1 MEYAGGKKIE
11 NRSQFVED
19 VDKNVRLTF
28 LATL

>member
-1 MEYAGGKKIE
+1 MPVKKIE
-11 NRSQFVED
+11 NGSKFGED